1 MIGALVAQIF
11 MFEIVDED
19 DDDAGRQTDAVAW
32 VYYKYRLLNVYRNR
46 TFNNR
51 FIIYHLNSYFTIDN
65 ASIYRIQDHHFAF
78 HFAIV
83 NAKQLF
89 LGP

>member
-1 MIGALVAQIF
+1 
-11 MFEIVDED
+11 MFEIVDDD
-19 DDDAGRQTDAVAW
+19 DDDAGQQTDAGAC
-32 VYYKYRLLNVYRNR
+32 VYYKYRLLNVYRIRNR

-51 FIIYHLNSYFTIDN
+51 FIIYPLNSYLTIDN